1 MGKLQEFDITFTNN
15 KVVYGPG
22 ESISGTVKIR
32 TANSLQ
38 YKAIKVNC
46 QGSCG
51 ISNKMKDASWTLEE
65 QYFNSTLSVADKG
78 TLAAGEHSFPFQFLI
93 PVTPP
98 TSFEGPFGKISYRVR
113 VAIDTPRFSKDY
125 KAQRPFY
132 LLNLLNLNE
141 VPDIEHPSYA
151 VTTKKFSYLLVK
163 TGTLM
168 LKAHSDLRGYIP
180 GQVIK
185 LATEIHNKS
194 GKDTGCVLAS
204 LIQKV
209 TYKTKRPVFDL
220 RTIAEVE
227 GAGVKAGKHAEWR
240 EQIIVPP
247 LPQSALAGCSLID
260 IDYFIQVS
268 LKSPDAVVTLPIYIG
283 NIAVNLSPSRAIP
296 STPGHVV
303 APTAAG
309 VTPSAPPVE
318 EEPEE
323 GLCAGGVASEEIPTK
338 SHSQQDP
345 SCQPVTMSPSAFSH
359 APGAAL
365 PPSHRL
371 PDASAPLFCVSTGA
385 TIPFFTEGGNAT
397 PVPTSCSLI
406 LPPEYSSWDYPHEPP
421 PSYEESCS
429 SVNSSINSGQ

>member
-1 MGKLQEFDITFTNN
+1 MSVRLRREWTERLHPPHDR
-15 KVVYGPG
+15 
-22 ESISGTVKIR
+22 SGRRGLGGAVS
-32 TANSLQ
+32 ASLVLL
-38 YKAIKVNC
+38 AIKVNC

-51 ISNKMKDASWTLEE
+51 ISNKMNDTSWTLEE
-65 QYFNSTLSVADKG
+65 QYFNSTLSIADKG

-93 PVTPP
+93 PVATP
-98 TSFEGPFGKISYRVR
+98 TSFEGPFGKIVYRVR
-113 VAIDTPRFSKDY
+113 AVIDTPRFSKDY

-141 VPDIEHPSYA
+141 VPDIEHSSSA
-151 VTTKKFSYLLVK
+151 VTTKKFTYLLVK

-168 LKAHSDLRGYIP
+168 LKARSDLRGYIP

-209 TYKTKRPVFDL
+209 TYKTKRPLFDL

-283 NIAVNLSPSRAIP
+283 NIAVNLSPSRIIP
-296 STPGHVV
+296 SSPIHCG
-303 APTAAG
+303 ASIAASATG
-309 VTPSAPPVE
+309 VTPSAPPAE
-318 EEPEE
+318 EDPVE
-323 GLCAGGVASEEIPTK
+323 GLCAGGLDSEEIPTK

-345 SCQPVTMSPSAFSH
+345 SGQPVTMSPSAFSH

-365 PPSHRL
+365 PPGHRR

-385 TIPFFTEGGNAT
+385 TIPFFTEGNVT

-429 SVNSSINSGQ
+429 SANSSFNSRQ